1 MTKFAIKNS
10 TAIMSAR
17 KKNDDDNSNDNNQ
30 TKQQREKEAKWK
42 CAKLVKLKFASNLG
56 RFDIFYAT
64 MRIRAANSL
73 IVTTISAECFAASHL
88 MCMIVDYMCIQ
99 HRTESVTLFHS
110 FIPLFFLFSWLF
122 CLLSLSTL
130 SLSILFCLFWNTCVW
145 DAYVC
150 EWNVFVLQ
158 FFRLGFVNRASCIFF
173 FYFRCDKILGH
184 ISQNKSNIVNLVE
197 KSCVNGSIQL

>member
-1 MTKFAIKNS
+1 MNKFAIEKS

-17 KKNDDDNSNDNNQ
+17 KQKKNDDNNQ

-110 FIPLFFLFSWLF
+110 FIPLFFLFSLLF
-122 CLLSLSTL
+122 CLLSLSL
-130 SLSILFCLFWNTCVW
+130 LFPYRSSFVYFEIRAYVMLMCANKMCLFFNS
-145 DAYVC
+145 
-150 EWNVFVLQ
+150 FGLVL
-158 FFRLGFVNRASCIFF
+158 
-173 FYFRCDKILGH
+173 
-184 ISQNKSNIVNLVE
+184 
-197 KSCVNGSIQL
+197 